1 MPLFTLHRNHTLR
14 TTKGHT
20 IVFVKGEPVWVPPA
34 CIQDAVSI
42 GALPQEKIPD
52 VLGDEPKPITQMTTD
67 ERDKKLRE
75 AFDLLIA
82 RNDRGDFTASGLPSI
97 KKLSDITGFDVTNSL
112 RDAVWMTYTAEK
124 AGE

>member
-20 IVFVKGEPVWVPPA
+20 IVFVKGEPVWVPPV
-34 CIQDAVSI
+34 CVQDAVSI
-42 GALPQEKIPD
+42 GALPQERIPD
-52 VLGDEPKPITQMTTD
+52 VLGDEPQPVVQLSIED
-67 ERDKKLRE
+67 RDAKIRKAIVVLME
-75 AFDLLIA
+75 

-112 RDAVWMTYTAEK
+112 RDTVWIAYTAEK
-124 AGE
+124 AAA